1 MLLTAPV
8 AKRLRRK
15 AATLVFGSSSLPGC
29 FSKMVKKI
37 LIKKEKRVFVEDLN
51 RVVTLS
57 EFEKRYVD
65 TSEDFHNKHG
75 TIRKK
80 ELNKRPGSKI
90 KMGSHEFIIL
100 DPVFLDHY
108 KHLKRLPQ
116 IITLKDI
123 GSIIAHTG
131 INKES
136 VMLDAGSG
144 SGALACFMG
153 VIVKKVISYDKDERS
168 LEVARGNVELLG
180 VKNIS
185 IKEGDIYEYKK
196 IKEKD
201 IDVFVLDVP
210 EPWKAMKT
218 AQKVLKIGGF
228 LTVYLP
234 NINQVQEFVK
244 ALPDEFLLE
253 KTVEVIEREWV
264 IDEKRA
270 RPATKDHAHTGFLT
284 FARKLI

>member
-1 MLLTAPV
+1 M
-8 AKRLRRK
+8 AKL
-15 AATLVFGSSSLPGC
+15 
-29 FSKMVKKI
+29 
-37 LIKKEKRVFVEDLN
+37 LIKKEKKAEVDGVERVI
-51 RVVTLS
+51 S
-57 EFEKRYVD
+57 GFEKYYVD
-65 TSEDFHNKHG
+65 EDKDFSTKHG

-80 ELNKRPGSKI
+80 DLAKKPGSKV
-90 KMGSHEFIIL
+90 KSGVHEFIIL

-108 KHLKRLPQ
+108 KRIKRMAQ

-123 GSIIAHTG
+123 GAIIAHTG

-136 VMLDAGSG
+136 IVLDAGSG

-153 VIVKKVISYDKDERS
+153 MIAKKVISYEKDKRS
-168 LEVARGNVELLG
+168 LEIARFNVEDLG
-180 VKNIS
+180 LKNMI

-196 IKEKD
+196 VNEKD

-210 EPWKAMKT
+210 EPQKAVKT
-218 AQKVLKIGGF
+218 ALKVLKTGGF
-228 LTVYLP
+228 LAVYLP

-244 ALPDEFLLE
+244 ALPEEFLLE
-253 KTVEVIEREWV
+253 KTIEVIEREWT

-284 FARKLI
+284 FVRKLI